1 MTKPVHPGERDRVV
15 LVTGAAGGLGRALVE
30 SFQSAGW
37 RVYAG
42 CRAHATAEW
51 PPGVARIDL
60 DVTDGDA
67 SIAAAARIEAEAGRI
82 DCLVNNAGV
91 AVDGL
96 VGRLDH
102 ADWERTMAGNL
113 DGTFRTIRAFLPLFL
128 RHRDGHIVNISSH
141 AAHGAAGQAAYAAA
155 KAALI
160 GMSQSLAREMGG
172 RNLRVNA
179 VLPGVMPTGMT
190 AELPAER
197 LAAFAAANALRRLND
212 PAEAARFVVHL
223 ASMRNVSGQVF
234 HLDSRPTRWA

>member
-1 MTKPVHPGERDRVV
+1 MSTPVHPRERERIV

-30 SFQSAGW
+30 AFHAAGW
-37 RVYAG
+37 QVHAG
-42 CRAHATAEW
+42 CRAHAAAEW
-51 PPGVARIDL
+51 PAGVARVDL
-60 DVTDGDA
+60 DVTEGDA

-91 AVDGL
+91 AIDGL
-96 VGRLDH
+96 LTQLDED
-102 ADWERTMAGNL
+102 DWERAMAGNL

-128 RHRDGHIVNISSH
+128 RHRDGQIVNISSH
-141 AAHGAAGQAAYAAA
+141 AAHGAAGQTAYAAA

-160 GMSQSLAREMGG
+160 GMTQSLAREMGG
-172 RNLRVNA
+172 RNIRVNA

-190 AELPAER
+190 AELSAER
-197 LAAFAAANALRRLND
+197 LAEFAAANALRRLND

-234 HLDSRPTRWA
+234 HLDSRPTRWT